1 MINKY
6 SLKIALSIIIAG
18 VFVIVAFIGYNYQS
32 LNSSTYVVL
41 YLLIVFIFLFGFTAG
56 QNITMP
62 LKKLL
67 ETADSFSK
75 GDLKQRVH
83 TKSTD
88 EIGQLTKIFNKIA
101 EDFERKNIEQ
111 ENSRVSADI
120 KAKTRI
126 LILEE
131 VVNALDKKIK
141 NRTLEFQGM
150 VDQIEKLKQ
159 QLFLKEQQVAEL
171 EKKINRKK

>member
-1 MINKY
+1 MFNKY
-6 SLKIALSIIIAG
+6 SLKIALSIIVAG

-32 LNSSTYVVL
+32 LTSSAYVVL

-62 LKKLL
+62 LTKLL

-75 GDLKQRVH
+75 GDLKRRLDL
-83 TKSTD
+83 KSTD
-88 EIGQLTKIFNKIA
+88 EIGQLTKIFNTIA
-101 EDFERKNIEQ
+101 EQFEKQNIEH
-111 ENSRVSADI
+111 ENSKISADI

-131 VVNALDKKIK
+131 VVSALDKKIK
-141 NRTLEFQGM
+141 NRTLEFQKLI
-150 VDQIEKLKQ
+150 DEIEKLKQ
-159 QLFLKEQQVAEL
+159 QIAIKDREVMDLQN
-171 EKKINRKK
+171 KIARKK